1 MIYEP
6 RITKFSV
13 KKVNHVII
21 IDTLSRH
28 KIWQLSGYN
37 PAVQDKNFPGDPEEH
52 NEVLEST
59 RKSKII
65 YTANSLEFGKS
76 CEELSRN
83 HCTSTS
89 HRSEANG
96 ITERAERG
104 VKEGTSAVL
113 LQSHMG
119 NDWWTD
125 SMECYC
131 YLPSIQDKL
140 SDGKTSYER

>member
-21 IDTLSRH
+21 THCRGTRFDNSVVTILSC
-28 KIWQLSGYN
+28 KTKTSQEIQ
-37 PAVQDKNFPGDPEEH
+37 KNIMKF
-52 NEVLEST
+52 LEPT
-59 RKSKII
+59 RKPKII
-65 YTANSLEFGKS
+65 YTANSLEFDKS

-83 HCTSTS
+83 HCTSTP

-96 ITERAERG
+96 IAERAVRG

-113 LQSHMG
+113 LQSHLG
-119 NDWWTD
+119 NDWWED
-125 SMECYC
+125 SMECCC